1 MYENIHPS
9 IIFFIIDDTN
19 SCVKNF
25 WIEFDFLKNE
35 KINLFQ
41 KLILDEKIFPKSKDK
56 FKTSIFLNVDNKV
69 IKFIITL
76 YFDENVITIFKSS
89 KIGAA
94 YEMIQV
100 FPNKKIIPLDHIDF
114 ISEDNRII
122 AAKYFD
128 TINMLKKEDLC

>member
-1 MYENIHPS
+1 M
-9 IIFFIIDDTN
+9 
-19 SCVKNF
+19 KNF
-25 WIEFDFLKNE
+25 WIELEFLKNE

-76 YFDENVITIFKSS
+76 YFDENVITFFKSS

-94 YEMIQV
+94 YEIIQV
-100 FPNKKIIPLDHIDF
+100 FPNKKNT
-114 ISEDNRII
+114 ISSYRF
-122 AAKYFD
+122 YF
-128 TINMLKKEDLC
+128 